1 MSENPLSDPAELDAL
16 RDAAV
21 AGDPAALDRL
31 LAAVQPLV
39 SRRCSRMLPC
49 RQDAEEAAQDAMLAI
64 TENLHSYRGTGS
76 FPGWVSTIAANSA
89 RATYRRLKQR
99 AEVSAAEVPAGTD
112 PRTTSVIAGSR
123 IDLLEA
129 LEDLEQQ
136 HPDLARSFVLR
147 DLAALS
153 YAEIADRTD
162 TPLGT
167 VQARI
172 HRARRFLRP
181 RLTGTE

>member
-1 MSENPLSDPAELDAL
+1 MTVDPLIDAAALEAL
-16 RDAAV
+16 RSDAV
-21 AGDPAALDRL
+21 DGDRGALDRL
-31 LAAVQPLV
+31 LTAVQPLV
-39 SRRCSRMLPC
+39 FRRCSRMLPC
-49 RQDAEEAAQDAMLAI
+49 RQDAEEASQDAMLAI
-64 TENLHSYRGTGS
+64 AEKLSTFRGTGS

-99 AEVSAAEVPAGTD
+99 SEAAAATVPERPD

-123 IDLLEA
+123 LDLLEA
-129 LEDLEQQ
+129 LDELERT

-153 YAEIADRTD
+153 YAEIADREN

-172 HRARRFLRP
+172 HRARRFLQP
-181 RLTGTE
+181 RLTTSS